1 MPAPRLPF
9 HDVRASLVDLVGEEY
24 IDAVCAARAR
34 LSGEDTRALKAMA
47 AEPVELFP
55 AELQGR
61 LAELLPLVGERVCDT
76 SGLRLAAGANSKA
89 FTQASHHELAPL
101 SGLGYYRIGEDG
113 RLFLIAKSEHYH
125 APLGHTFPGY
135 ALIERAKKLGIP
147 NATHNNTRG
156 HITRLLEERMVAAAN
171 GMDPADSALPKL
183 IADDCST
190 RINRVLNL
198 ETGSLAAEAALKL
211 ALARFYSPQN
221 TGAPPYA
228 GRTPVV
234 LVLGNDDG
242 GLGANYHGTVMMEQM
257 LRGMWPGM
265 YAAMEQAGILR
276 VHPIRPNNFEELE
289 DAFRRFEGPSF
300 KIAALFHEIIM
311 MNYAGRLLTP
321 SFLGRAYELC
331 CRHDVPTVCDE
342 IQSCMWAPGLFQFRE
357 HGLQPTVA
365 VVGKGFSGGEYPA
378 SRVLFAAS
386 LDNLPQFGALVTNGQ
401 EEIASLAYLIT
412 MRWGLAN
419 ADLVRRIG
427 DEYEARLRE
436 LAARYPEQIER
447 VDGRRHLCMI
457 CFHDLNPAKRFVA
470 YLTAR
475 GFDTSAQTYKA
486 TCPPAVMLKPPIIIG
501 PEVVDF
507 ITTKLEEAMQA
518 VLGTHV

>member
-9 HDVRASLVDLVGEEY
+9 CDVRASLVDLAGEEY

-34 LSGEDTRALKAMA
+34 LSGEDAGVLKAMA
-47 AEPVELFP
+47 TEPVELFP

-61 LAELLPLVGERVCDT
+61 LAELLPKVGDRICEPGGWQ
-76 SGLRLAAGANSKA
+76 SAAGANSKA
-89 FTQASHHELAPL
+89 FTLASHHELAPL

-113 RLFLIAKSEHYH
+113 RLFLITKSEHYH
-125 APLGHTFPGY
+125 APLGHAFPGY
-135 ALIERAKKLGIP
+135 ALIERAKRLGIL

-156 HITRLLEERMVAAAN
+156 HITRLLEEHMVAAAN
-171 GMDPADSALPKL
+171 GMEPGDPALSRL
-183 IADDCST
+183 IEDDCST
-190 RINRVLNL
+190 RINRVMNL

-211 ALARFYSPQN
+211 ALARFYASQH
-221 TGAPPYA
+221 GAEPSYA

-242 GLGANYHGTVMMEQM
+242 GLEANYHGTVMMEQM

-265 YAAMEQAGILR
+265 YAVMEKAGILR
-276 VHPIRPNNFEELE
+276 AHPIRPNNYADLEE
-289 DAFRRFEGPSF
+289 AFARFEQPPF

-321 SFLGRAYELC
+321 AFLQRAYDLC
-331 CRHDVPTVCDE
+331 HRHDVPTVCDE

-357 HGLQPTVA
+357 HGLQQTVA
-365 VVGKGFSGGEYPA
+365 VVGKGFPGGEYPA
-378 SRVLFAAS
+378 SRVLFAAA
-386 LDNLPQFGALVTNGQ
+386 LDSLPQFGALVTNGQ
-401 EEIASLAYLIT
+401 EELASLAYLIT

-419 ADLVRRIG
+419 AEPVRQIG

-436 LAARYPEQIER
+436 FAAKYPDHIER
-447 VDGRRHLCMI
+447 IDGRRHLCTI
-457 CFHDLNPAKRFVA
+457 CFHDLEQAKRFVA
-470 YLTAR
+470 HLVAR

-507 ITTKLEEAMQA
+507 MMEKLEEAMQA
-518 VLGTHV
+518 IATAKV

>member
-9 HDVRASLVDLVGEEY
+9 GDVRASLVDLVGEEY
-24 IDAVCAARAR
+24 IGAVCAARAR
-34 LSGEDTRALKAMA
+34 LSGEDARALRAMA

-55 AELQGR
+55 AALQER
-61 LAELLPLVGERVCDT
+61 LIELLPLVGEPACDT
-76 SGLRLAAGANSKA
+76 AGLQTATGANSRA
-89 FTQASHHELAPL
+89 FTLANRRELAPL

-125 APLGHTFPGY
+125 APLGHAFPGY
-135 ALIERAKKLGIP
+135 ALIERAKRLGIP

-156 HITRLLEERMVAAAN
+156 HITRLLEEHMVAAAN
-171 GMDPADSALPKL
+171 GMDPNDPALGRL
-183 IADDCST
+183 VADDCST
-190 RINRVLNL
+190 RINRVMNL
-198 ETGSLAAEAALKL
+198 ETGSLAVEAALKL
-211 ALARFYSPQN
+211 ALARFYAPQDDA
-221 TGAPPYA
+221 APRYA
-228 GRTPVV
+228 GRIPVV

-242 GLGANYHGTVMMEQM
+242 GLEANYHGTVMMEQM

-276 VHPIRPNNFEELE
+276 AHAIRPNNYEDLEE
-289 DAFRRFEGPSF
+289 AFARFEQPPF
-300 KIAALFHEIIM
+300 KIAALFHEIVM

-321 SFLGRAYELC
+321 AFLQRAYELC
-331 CRHDVPTVCDE
+331 HRHDVPTVCDE

-357 HGLQPTVA
+357 HGLQPAMA
-365 VVGKGFSGGEYPA
+365 VVGKGFPGGEYPA

-386 LDNLPQFGALVTNGQ
+386 LDSLPQFGALVTNGQ
-401 EEIASLAYLIT
+401 EELASLAYLIT

-419 ADLVRRIG
+419 AGLVQRIG

-436 LAARYPEQIER
+436 FAARYPDHIER
-447 VDGRRHLCMI
+447 VDGRRHLCTI
-457 CFHDLNPAKRFVA
+457 CFHDLELAKRFVA
-470 YLTAR
+470 HLVAR

-507 ITTKLEEAMQA
+507 MAEKLDQAMQA
-518 VLGTHV
+518 VVAARV

>member
-1 MPAPRLPF
+1 MLAPRLPF
-9 HDVRASLVDLVGEEY
+9 RAVRASLVDFVGEEY

-34 LSGEDTRALKAMA
+34 LTGEDAGALKAMA
-47 AEPVELFP
+47 TEPVELFP
-55 AELQGR
+55 AALQAR
-61 LAELLPLVGERVCDT
+61 LIELLPQVGERVCDT
-76 SGLRLAAGANSKA
+76 DGLQGANGANSKA
-89 FTQASHHELAPL
+89 FMLASHHEMAPL

-125 APLGHTFPGY
+125 APLGHAFPGY
-135 ALIERAKKLGIP
+135 QLIERAKRLGIP

-156 HITRLLEERMVAAAN
+156 HITRLLEEHMVAAAH
-171 GMDPADSALPKL
+171 GLDPDDPALPKL

-211 ALARFYSPQN
+211 ALARFYAPQY
-221 TGAPPYA
+221 GEPPYA

-242 GLGANYHGTVMMEQM
+242 GLEANYHGTVMMEQM

-276 VHPIRPNNFEELE
+276 VHAIRPNSYEELE
-289 DAFRRFEGPSF
+289 EAFTRFEQPPF

-321 SFLGRAYELC
+321 AFLQRAYELC
-331 CRHDVPTVCDE
+331 HRHDVPTVCDE

-357 HGLQPTVA
+357 HELQPTVA
-365 VVGKGFSGGEYPA
+365 VVGKGFPGGEYPA
-378 SRVLFAAS
+378 SRVLFAAA

-412 MRWGLAN
+412 MRWGLIN
-419 ADLVRRIG
+419 AGLVQRIG

-436 LAARYPEQIER
+436 FAAKYPDHIER
-447 VDGRRHLCMI
+447 VDGRRHLCTI
-457 CFHDLNPAKRFVA
+457 CFHDLEPAKRFVA

-486 TCPPAVMLKPPIIIG
+486 TCPPAVMLKPPIIISL
-501 PEVVDF
+501 EVVDF
-507 ITTKLEEAMQA
+507 MVAKLEEAMQA
-518 VLGTHV
+518 VLGARV